1 MSGMRRKRWLAAVMA
16 AALMLGGCQS
26 GGSQDTAQTQEGG
39 TEQTQ
44 AQVQESESQDTDV
57 VSLKYLHVSES
68 FDPETDYT
76 RELIR
81 ELLNVDIIP
90 EMGNEDDKV
99 NLILSS
105 GQDYDM
111 IKLTNRN
118 LLISYVQNDVIW
130 PLDEYIDQY
139 PDLKNAFTEDEWAT
153 VTFDGKIYAIPET
166 NTDDV
171 EWGFAIR
178 KDWLDA
184 LGEEMPSTPDD
195 LYRVLKRFKEE
206 DPGNVGTEN
215 VIPLTMEGDVKFNGL
230 AQAFGLGESID
241 SYIEKDGALVPGVEQ
256 EGARELVTFLNRLYA
271 EGLLDAD
278 YPSNTNETMI
288 SKVAAGYA
296 GACRMTPWESAALR
310 TLRENVPDSN
320 LTFLEPFAAEDGSR
334 SIANRSGL
342 KGFLIVPKAS
352 DKVAEVVKYCNDF
365 LAEEN
370 YTKLIVG
377 EEGVSYTIEDGKYMP
392 ILPEFDKFNKGR
404 WFYPTNVGERYTPL
418 FSARAHKEVEM
429 GELWDDINAKCGEY
443 SYDPI
448 MNYAPTMDSETEALK
463 QSLSEWTKEKVIKMI
478 IDPAELE
485 NFDSFVAEWKE
496 RGGDQLTQA
505 YNEWYQNR

>member
-139 PDLKNAFTEDEWAT
+139 PDLKTLL
-153 VTFDGKIYAIPET
+153 
-166 NTDDV
+166 
-171 EWGFAIR
+171 R
-178 KDWLDA
+178 KMSGPRL
-184 LGEEMPSTPDD
+184 PSTERSMPF
-195 LYRVLKRFKEE
+195 RKRTRTTWSGDSPSARTGWMLWEKKCL
-206 DPGNVGTEN
+206 
-215 VIPLTMEGDVKFNGL
+215 PL
-230 AQAFGLGESID
+230 
-241 SYIEKDGALVPGVEQ
+241 
-256 EGARELVTFLNRLYA
+256 
-271 EGLLDAD
+271 
-278 YPSNTNETMI
+278 
-288 SKVAAGYA
+288 
-296 GACRMTPWESAALR
+296 RMT
-310 TLRENVPDSN
+310 
-320 LTFLEPFAAEDGSR
+320 
-334 SIANRSGL
+334 SI
-342 KGFLIVPKAS
+342 GF
-352 DKVAEVVKYCNDF
+352 
-365 LAEEN
+365 
-370 YTKLIVG
+370 
-377 EEGVSYTIEDGKYMP
+377 
-392 ILPEFDKFNKGR
+392 
-404 WFYPTNVGERYTPL
+404 
-418 FSARAHKEVEM
+418 
-429 GELWDDINAKCGEY
+429 
-443 SYDPI
+443 
-448 MNYAPTMDSETEALK
+448 
-463 QSLSEWTKEKVIKMI
+463 
-478 IDPAELE
+478 
-485 NFDSFVAEWKE
+485 
-496 RGGDQLTQA
+496 
-505 YNEWYQNR
+505 

>member
-1 MSGMRRKRWLAAVMA
+1 MQKKRWFAAILT
-16 AALMLGGCQS
+16 AALMLGGCQYS
-26 GGSQDTAQTQEGG
+26 GTQDAAQTQEGG
-39 TEQTQ
+39 TKQDPALEN
-44 AQVQESESQDTDV
+44 ESQDADV

-81 ELLNVDIIP
+81 DLLNVDIIP

-206 DPGNVGTEN
+206 DPGNVGSEN
-215 VIPLTMEGDVKFNGL
+215 VIPLTMEGTVEFNGL

-256 EGARELVTFLNRLYA
+256 EGAKELVTFLNRLYT

-320 LTFLEPFAAEDGSR
+320 LTFLEPFAAKDGSR

-352 DKVAEVVKYCNDF
+352 DKAAEVVKYCNDF
-365 LAEEN
+365 LEEEN

-377 EEGVSYTIEDGKYMP
+377 EEGVSYKIEDGKYMP

-418 FSARAHKEVEM
+418 FSARAHKEAEM

-448 MNYAPTMDSETEALK
+448 LNYAPTMDSETEALK

-496 RGGDQLTQA
+496 RGGDQLTLA

>member
-1 MSGMRRKRWLAAVMA
+1 MQKKRWFAAILA
-16 AALMLGGCQS
+16 AALMLGGCQYS
-26 GGSQDTAQTQEGG
+26 GTQDAAQTQEGG
-39 TEQTQ
+39 TKQDPALEN
-44 AQVQESESQDTDV
+44 ESQDADV

-81 ELLNVDIIP
+81 DLLNVDIIP

-206 DPGNVGTEN
+206 DPGNVGSEN
-215 VIPLTMEGDVKFNGL
+215 VIPLTMEGTVEFNGL

-256 EGARELVTFLNRLYA
+256 EGAKELVTFLNRLYT

-320 LTFLEPFAAEDGSR
+320 LTFLEPFAAKDGSR

-352 DKVAEVVKYCNDF
+352 DKAAEVVKYCNDF
-365 LAEEN
+365 LEEEN

-377 EEGVSYTIEDGKYMP
+377 EEGVSYKIEDGKYMP

-418 FSARAHKEVEM
+418 FSARAHKEAEM
-429 GELWDDINAKCGEY
+429 GELWDDINAKCGGY

-448 MNYAPTMDSETEALK
+448 LNYAPTMDSETEALK

-496 RGGDQLTQA
+496 RGGDQLTLA

>member
-352 DKVAEVVKYCNDF
+352 DKVA
-365 LAEEN
+365 
-370 YTKLIVG
+370 
-377 EEGVSYTIEDGKYMP
+377 
-392 ILPEFDKFNKGR
+392 
-404 WFYPTNVGERYTPL
+404 
-418 FSARAHKEVEM
+418 
-429 GELWDDINAKCGEY
+429 
-443 SYDPI
+443 
-448 MNYAPTMDSETEALK
+448 
-463 QSLSEWTKEKVIKMI
+463 
-478 IDPAELE
+478 
-485 NFDSFVAEWKE
+485 
-496 RGGDQLTQA
+496 
-505 YNEWYQNR
+505 